1 LRKTSLERLLAR
13 RPEGIFVNPFER
25 GKIGSELYRAACWMG
40 LEGIVS
46 KRRDRS
52 YQGGR
57 SKHWVK
63 IKNRQ
68 DQAMDREF

>member
-1 LRKTSLERLLAR
+1 
-13 RPEGIFVNPFER
+13 
-25 GKIGSELYRAACWMG
+25 MG

-46 KRRDRS
+46 KRRDS
-52 YQGGR
+52 PYQGGR

-68 DQAMDREF
+68 HQAMDREF